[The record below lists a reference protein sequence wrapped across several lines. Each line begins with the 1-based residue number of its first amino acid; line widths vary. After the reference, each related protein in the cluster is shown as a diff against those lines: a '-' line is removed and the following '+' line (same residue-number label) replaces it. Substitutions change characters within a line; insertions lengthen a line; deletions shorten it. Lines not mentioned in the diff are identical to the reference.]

1 MNRFIK
7 RRHVIKRKHRM
18 SKRKRK
24 KHLRPL
30 QLKLERRFKGI
41 IPSTRFWVT
50 LARE

>member
-7 RRHVIKRKHRM
+7 RRHVIKGEHWM
-18 SKRKRK
+18 SKRKRN
-24 KHLRPL
+24 KHPRPL
-30 QLKLERRFKGI
+30 QLKFEQRFKGI